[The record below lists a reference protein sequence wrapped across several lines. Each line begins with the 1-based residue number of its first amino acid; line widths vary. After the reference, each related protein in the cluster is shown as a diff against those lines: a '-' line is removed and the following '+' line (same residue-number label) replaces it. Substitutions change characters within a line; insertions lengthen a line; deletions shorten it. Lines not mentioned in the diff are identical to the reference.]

1 MYLGVCQGCSHHT
14 IKEGNSHCGK
24 EACYSYLAKCIQRKA
39 LAEFL
44 AQHGS
49 TKGTGEQVA

>member
-1 MYLGVCQGCSHHT
+1 MYLEVCEGCSHHT

-24 EACYSYLAKCIQRKA
+24 EACYSYLAKCIQRQA

-44 AQHGS
+44 ARHGS
-49 TKGTGEQVA
+49 VEGVGEKVA

>member
-1 MYLGVCQGCSHHT
+1 MYLEVCEGCSHHT

-44 AQHGS
+44 ARHGS
-49 TKGTGEQVA
+49 VEGAEERVA